1 MSDVNVV
8 VISGGLTRDPEL
20 RALPSGTEVLNFSV
34 GFSSPARG
42 ADGAYSERSNYAD
55 CAVFGPRARA
65 LGQIL
70 RKGMRVTVQGRL
82 RFESWERDGE
92 RRSKLCVVADEVS
105 LPPRPKDA
113 PQDAPEQPAA
123 PCPEPAPGSL
133 PYGDWEPQAELD
145 LGDYQGGYAG
155 VYGRQADA
163 RPAIPSPYGY

>member
-8 VISGGLTRDPEL
+8 VITGGLTRDPEL

-34 GFSSPARG
+34 GFSSPVRG
-42 ADGAYSERSNYAD
+42 ADGSYAERSNYAD
-55 CAVFGPRARA
+55 CAVFGARARS

-113 PQDAPEQPAA
+113 PQDAAQEA
-123 PCPEPAPGSL
+123 
-133 PYGDWEPQAELD
+133 PQAPQGQAYRDFETQQEFFD
-145 LGDYQGGYAG
+145 LGEYQGGYAG
-155 VYGRQADA
+155 VYGQPADP
-163 RPAIPSPYGY
+163 RPPVSSPYGY